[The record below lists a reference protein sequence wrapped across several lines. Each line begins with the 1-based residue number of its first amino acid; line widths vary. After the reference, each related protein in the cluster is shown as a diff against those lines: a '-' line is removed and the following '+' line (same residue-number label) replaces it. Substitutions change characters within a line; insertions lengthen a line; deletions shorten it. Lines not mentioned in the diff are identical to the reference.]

1 MNRLYFAAPRGVASR
16 SNASLVFAVTLGVS
30 AVVALLACPISA
42 NAQEIVPAPVVAPAA
57 PVAPKSNGTVRAQA
71 TWDARYLYVLV
82 SVDDPDTQGTN
93 TLPLS
98 DPQKDDSV
106 AVYLQTGDAKPDK
119 PNAQTH
125 AMLVSA
131 AGGFTFLA
139 GDADGNLNAKPVFS
153 IKYGVTTQGTLN
165 RSDDTDTGYTVEL
178 AIPWNEVGILAED
191 VKAGAPFSINVVVRD
206 RGGKSFSAIAPET
219 KTEADLSVPA
229 KWIPL
234 VLAESES
241 ADAPAGSVFAPPAP
255 TKDKRTVPPTIDGV
269 IKIAG
274 EWPGAGKF
282 SFAAPSSAT
291 VAAPKPNT
299 PLTVSPPLDNT
310 PPVLSLSAETLAGL
324 EPLLFARYTLG
335 IQGDMH
341 KITPFAGTFD
351 AVSGVPLLAD
361 QPLSGAGSWF
371 SSDRA
376 SWHRGFLYEMRRTGV
391 DAALVSVGTSTADL
405 KALYVLVESLR
416 EMTQDGLPTP
426 KIALEL
432 DTTGMSDKDAPLDV
446 STPDGQAKLYA
457 AVSRFFF
464 IVPPQYRARVTLP
477 VVAGG
482 VPVYPV
488 FFSGTGLTGTEGAG
502 WTDAV
507 RTGFAAQFGAASGG
521 AGLMFVGSTGFDAA
535 KSPGL
540 VAGGVPLL
548 TGGAGAG
555 ILPVAVVQPGIETG
569 ETLVP
574 RKAGETYQ
582 KSWDTALATKPKWFV
597 LDSWNDYRRGTEVAP
612 SRQYGPRYQDATRI
626 FAVQIGNL
634 DGLNLRWRTNNVPR
648 RMRVGQA
655 VPITVGVQNGGGT
668 ALRPEEGYALAYRWK
683 QNGETVAEAPLRNRL
698 NETFLPTQNKSF
710 LVGLTSLFLDG
721 SGKLVPLP
729 PGDYALEIDFVKLKN
744 PAELLGAGTYLS
756 DTGAVTPLVVPVSLY
771 ADNRQSAIFE
781 STTTPALLQAG
792 ATYPVNVTVR
802 YMGADDLPTGTAA
815 LTWQLATVEG
825 NVVATG
831 SSPVGEM
838 LPSGVPVSVPVNV
851 TLSDTTGL
859 PVSPSFPELPEGRG
873 TPGGGYKLRWLLT
886 RTDSTDAV
894 PGDLIEQVAIYAG
907 DEEVRFSLP
916 ENVPESVVADSRFV
930 LTIPLINRG
939 TTTWKASEYRVGAH
953 WYFSDGLE
961 SRFQPAVSAPL
972 PKDVA
977 PGQEIIVKIP
987 TRAPE
992 TDGAYIVV
1000 PDVYI
1005 APDNYFS
1012 TRPVSR
1018 IGDIVPIFLRVTGGR
1033 LTFVDLTKSLNVD
1046 VVAPESASTDGDLTG
1061 TGATFP
1067 AESFPPDKFGLSAPP
1082 EPPKIA
1088 PKDAPADSQG
1098 KRKPA
1103 KPRIAPAYPSGYYAD
1118 FSPSAR
1124 RIAFRYAPTGNR
1136 GNGAKNAVACAGQ
1149 LIEVAKANYVGIH
1162 LAATAT
1168 GGKTETLPLILTYA
1182 DKTMQTVTVS
1192 VRDWHDA
1199 PVPIGDTIAVMTRRT
1214 RTRAGDEAKPAYVR
1228 HVIAPVNV
1236 AKELVSVTLPQNDK
1250 VKVFAVT
1257 LDK

>member
-1 MNRLYFAAPRGVASR
+1 MNRISSAAPRGVAST
-16 SNASLVFAVTLGVS
+16 VFAVTLGVS
-30 AVVALLACPISA
+30 AVIAFLACPIPV
-42 NAQEIVPAPVVAPAA
+42 NAQEPAPVTVAETAA
-57 PVAPKSNGTVRAQA
+57 PVAPKSNGAVRAQA
-71 TWDARYLYVLV
+71 TWDSRYLYVLL
-82 SVDDPDTQGTN
+82 SVDDPDVQGTN
-93 TLPLS
+93 TLPIS

-106 AVYLQTGDAKPDK
+106 AIYLQTGGAKPDK
-119 PNAQTH
+119 PDAQTH

-153 IKYGVTTQGTLN
+153 IKYGVAVGGTLN

-178 AIPWNEVGILAED
+178 AIPWSEVGILAED

-206 RGGKSFSAIAPET
+206 RGGRSFSANAPGVTAET
-219 KTEADLSVPA
+219 DVTVPS

-234 VLAESES
+234 VLGESEGGN
-241 ADAPAGSVFAPPAP
+241 APAGAVFAPPAP
-255 TKDKRTVPPTIDGV
+255 TKDKRTVPPTIDGAARV
-269 IKIAG
+269 AG

-291 VAAPKPNT
+291 VVAPKVAPVTVAAP
-299 PLTVSPPLDNT
+299 VDNT
-310 PPVLSLSAETLAGL
+310 PPVLNLSAETLAGL

-335 IQGDMH
+335 IQGDGR

-351 AVSGVPLLAD
+351 GRSGAPLLAD

-376 SWHRGFLYEMRRTGV
+376 SWHRGLLYEMRRTGV
-391 DAALVSVGTSTADL
+391 DAALVAVGTGTADL
-405 KALYVLVESLR
+405 KALYVLVETLR

-432 DTTGMSDKDAPLDV
+432 DTTGMGEKDAPLDV
-446 STPDGQAKLYA
+446 STAAGQAKLYA

-488 FFSGTGLTGTEGAG
+488 FFSGTGLAGTEGAG
-502 WTDAV
+502 WTNAV
-507 RTGFAAQFGAASGG
+507 RDGFAAQFGAASGG
-521 AGLMFVGSTGFDAA
+521 AGLVFVGGAGFDAA

-540 VAGGVPLL
+540 VAGNVPLL
-548 TGGAGAG
+548 TGGVGTG
-555 ILPVAVVQPGIETG
+555 TLPIAVVQPGIETA
-569 ETLVP
+569 ESLVS

-582 KSWDTALATKPKWFV
+582 KSWETALAAKSKWFV
-597 LDSWNDYRRGTEVAP
+597 LDSWNDYRRGTEVAA
-612 SRQYGPRYQDATRI
+612 SRQYGSRYLDATRI
-626 FAVQIGNL
+626 FSVQTGNIEGL
-634 DGLNLRWRTNNVPR
+634 DLRWRTNNVPR

-655 VPITVGVQNGGGT
+655 VPVIIGVQNGGGT

-683 QNGETVAEAPLRNRL
+683 QDGKTIAEAPLRSRL
-698 NETFLPTQNKSF
+698 NEAFLPTQNKSF
-710 LVGLTSLFLDG
+710 LVGLTSLFVDG
-721 SGKLVPLP
+721 SGKLAPLP
-729 PGDYALEIDFVKLKN
+729 PGDYALEIDFVKLKD
-744 PAELLGAGTYLS
+744 PAELLGAGAFLS
-756 DTGAVTPLVVPVSLY
+756 DTGAVSPLVVPVSLY

-792 ATYPVNVTVR
+792 VTYPINVSVR

-831 SSPVGEM
+831 SSPVNEL
-838 LPSGVPVSVPVNV
+838 LPSGVPVSVPINV
-851 TLSDTTGL
+851 TLNDATGL

-894 PGDLIEQVAIYAG
+894 PGDLIEQVAVYAG
-907 DEEVRFSLP
+907 DEEIRFPLP
-916 ENVPESVVADSRFV
+916 ETVPDTVVADSRFV
-930 LTIPLINRG
+930 LKIPLINRG
-939 TTTWKASEYRVGAH
+939 TTTWKAGEYRIGAH

-972 PKDVA
+972 PKNVA
-977 PGQEIIVKIP
+977 PGEEITVSVP
-987 TRAPE
+987 VRAPE

-1000 PDVYI
+1000 PDVYLP
-1005 APDNYFS
+1005 PDNYLS

-1046 VVAPESASTDGDLTG
+1046 AVAPESAPTDGDANG
-1061 TGATFP
+1061 GGATFP
-1067 AESFPPDKFGLSAPP
+1067 AESFPPDEFGLSAPP

-1088 PKDAPADSQG
+1088 PKDADG
-1098 KRKPA
+1098 KVKPF
-1103 KPRIAPAYPSGYYAD
+1103 KPGVAPAYPSGYYAD

-1124 RIAFRYAPTGNR
+1124 RIAFRYAPTE
-1136 GNGAKNAVACAGQ
+1136 NGAKNAVSCAGQ
-1149 LIEVAKANYVGIH
+1149 VIAVSKANYIGIH

-1168 GGKTETLPLILTYA
+1168 GGQTEKVPIILTYA
-1182 DKTMQTVTVS
+1182 DKTTQNITVS

-1199 PVPIGDTIAVMTRRT
+1199 PVPVGDTIAVMTRRT
-1214 RTRAGDEAKPAYVR
+1214 RTSTGDEAKPAYVR
-1228 HVIAPVNV
+1228 HVIAPVDV
-1236 AKELVSVTLPQNDK
+1236 SKELVSVTFPTNDK